1 MRVFLH
7 IGVWKT
13 GSTAIQAFLRE
24 NTPALHRAGIAAPMM
39 RGRQNLAYLA
49 NGDDAPLAAAL
60 DQIWA
65 HAAASNA
72 HTLIFST
79 EHFWPLPGAAQDRL
93 AAALAARGAEVSVL
107 VYLRPQADLWRSLL
121 AQQAKTF
128 RVRRG
133 EPMWGDV
140 SFVGRQMARHAFYYG
155 ACLSRFRR
163 RFGAVDARRYVR
175 SEFPGGDVVRD
186 FADSIAISDL
196 PGLSYRAGTQANLSL
211 GWKGVA
217 LSVAIAD
224 SNQKAVGSRLRR
236 AALITA
242 TSAMADHQDD
252 KTWLGNP
259 PNFLTDEDVAAIN
272 QHYAPDTKKLA
283 RRFFGGNIPF
293 VSATPAP
300 VDPFGPDHLSAAE
313 MAEAMSLYRRALI
326 FHAPGRLLKHRN

>member
-24 NTPALHRAGIAAPMM
+24 NTPALHRAGIVAPMM
-39 RGRQNLAYLA
+39 RGGQNLAYLA
-49 NGDDAPLAAAL
+49 NGDDAQLAAVL

-65 HAAASNA
+65 HAAAATA
-72 HTLIFST
+72 HTLILSS
-79 EHFWPLPGAAQDRL
+79 EHFWPLPSAAQNRL
-93 AAALAARGAEVSVL
+93 AAALTARGAEVSVL

-140 SFVGRQMARHAFYYG
+140 SFVGRQMARRALYYG
-155 ACLSRFRR
+155 ACLSKFRR
-163 RFGAVDARRYVR
+163 RFGAVDARRYQR
-175 SEFPGGDVVRD
+175 SEFPSGDVIRD
-186 FADSIAISDL
+186 FADSIGINDL
-196 PGLSYRAGTQANLSL
+196 PGLRYPAGTQANLSL

-217 LSVAIAD
+217 LSVAIAE
-224 SNQKAVGSRLRR
+224 SNQKATGSRLRR

-242 TSAMADHQDD
+242 TSAMADHKGD
-252 KTWLGNP
+252 KTWLGSP
-259 PNFLTDEDVAAIN
+259 PNFLTDEDVTAIN
-272 QHYAPDTKKLA
+272 QQYAPDTKKLA
-283 RRFFGGNIPF
+283 KRFFGGNIPF

-300 VDPFGPDHLSAAE
+300 VDPFGPDHLPREE

-326 FHAPGRLLKHRN
+326 FHAPGRLLRGRR